1 MNGYEIVKQMKEEIQ
16 SELLR
21 GEDLEEITDRSGEI
35 VDGYLP
41 VYNNRI
47 LEEWAQMPNDYD
59 NRGAS
64 EFCYVGE
71 PDIIRQMSLDLYL
84 YYSDLFSEAVA
95 EVEQEIE
102 EAEQEKINA

>member
-16 SELLR
+16 SDLLR
-21 GEDLEEITDRSGEI
+21 GEDLEEIKDRSGEI

-59 NRGAS
+59 NRGAL
-64 EFCYVGE
+64 EFGYEGE
-71 PDIIRQMSLDLYL
+71 PDVIRLMSLDLYI
-84 YYSDLFSEAVA
+84 YYTDLFFEAVG

-102 EAEQEKINA
+102 EREEASV